1 LDKRDY
7 LVALRRIEGQVRGLQ
22 RMIEED
28 RDCKEIISQIAAVRS
43 ALKRVGV
50 LLVENYTKKCLAE
63 GDKDLEKEISEL
75 LRDLQSL
82 F

>member
-1 LDKRDY
+1 MDKKEY

-22 RMIEED
+22 RMIEEE

-43 ALKRVGV
+43 ALKRVGI
-50 LLVENYTKKCLAE
+50 LIVEEYAKKCIVSGEDAE
-63 GDKDLEKEISEL
+63 NEISEL
-75 LRDLQSL
+75 LKDLQSL

>member
-1 LDKRDY
+1 MDKKEY

-22 RMIEED
+22 RMIEEE

-43 ALKRVGV
+43 ALKRVGI
-50 LLVENYTKKCLAE
+50 LIVEEYAKKCIINGE
-63 GDKDLEKEISEL
+63 NVKDEISEL
-75 LRDLQSL
+75 LKDLQSL

>member
-1 LDKRDY
+1 LDKKDY

-50 LLVENYTKKCLAE
+50 LLVENYAKKCLAE
-63 GDKDLEKEISEL
+63 GDKDLENEISEL

>member
-1 LDKRDY
+1 MDKKEY

-22 RMIEED
+22 RMIEEE

-43 ALKRVGV
+43 ALKRVGI
-50 LLVENYTKKCLAE
+50 LIVEEYAKKCIIGGENAE
-63 GDKDLEKEISEL
+63 SEISEL
-75 LRDLQSL
+75 LKDLQSL

>member
-1 LDKRDY
+1 MDKKEY

-22 RMIEED
+22 RMIEEE

-43 ALKRVGV
+43 ALKRVGI
-50 LLVENYTKKCLAE
+50 LIVEEYAKKCIIGEENAE
-63 GDKDLEKEISEL
+63 SEISEL
-75 LRDLQSL
+75 LKDLQSL

>member
-1 LDKRDY
+1 MDKRDY

-43 ALKRVGV
+43 ALKRVGC
-50 LLVENYTKKCLAE
+50 YK
-63 GDKDLEKEISEL
+63 
-75 LRDLQSL
+75 
-82 F
+82 